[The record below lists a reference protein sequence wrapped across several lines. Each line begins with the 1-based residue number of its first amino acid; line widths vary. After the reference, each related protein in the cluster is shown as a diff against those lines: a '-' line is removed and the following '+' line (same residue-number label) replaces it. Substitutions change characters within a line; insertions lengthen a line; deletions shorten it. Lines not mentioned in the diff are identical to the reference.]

1 MSPVPF
7 EVVTFSAVQ
16 EITAKGEYRFEGKID
31 RGTADFVAGD
41 SVAIDPK
48 ACSVNAEDPTVQEAT
63 AYTIAFN
70 VPVPVE
76 EGCIVTIQL
85 PEDFKVSAGD
95 TNRV

>member
-16 EITAKGEYRFEGKID
+16 EITPKGEYRFEGKID

-48 ACSVNAEDPTVQEAT
+48 ACSDN
-63 AYTIAFN
+63 
-70 VPVPVE
+70 
-76 EGCIVTIQL
+76 
-85 PEDFKVSAGD
+85 S
-95 TNRV
+95 